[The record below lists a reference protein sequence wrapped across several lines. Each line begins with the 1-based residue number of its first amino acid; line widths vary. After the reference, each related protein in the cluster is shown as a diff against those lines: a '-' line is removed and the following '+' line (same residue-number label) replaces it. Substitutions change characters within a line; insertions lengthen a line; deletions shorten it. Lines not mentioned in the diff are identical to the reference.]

1 MNLALKLASGDF
13 HEELQ
18 WQLPSQDKGK
28 GKIIRLEDMVKTWD
42 QDCFGVFPP
51 FESTVVQQTEHGV
64 NEEFIFMTESK
75 KFEALTNYL
84 KVATL
89 ESRLSGVM
97 KGRLSR
103 NSTVSPTFPVLSAE
117 ASCPGII
124 DTGAS
129 KSEKGQELVA
139 QFANRSSISSALGKF
154 KHCFSFWE

>member
-1 MNLALKLASGDF
+1 
-13 HEELQ
+13 
-18 WQLPSQDKGK
+18 
-28 GKIIRLEDMVKTWD
+28 MVKTWD
-42 QDCFGVFPP
+42 QDCLGVLPP

-89 ESRLSGVM
+89 ESRLSRVM
-97 KGRLSR
+97 KGKLSR

-124 DTGAS
+124 DTGSS
-129 KSEKGQELVA
+129 KSLIGQKRSRACCTVCQPQFNLKCVGEVQTLFFVLGIMERCLVLELCTFLLVYV
-139 QFANRSSISSALGKF
+139 G
-154 KHCFSFWE
+154 